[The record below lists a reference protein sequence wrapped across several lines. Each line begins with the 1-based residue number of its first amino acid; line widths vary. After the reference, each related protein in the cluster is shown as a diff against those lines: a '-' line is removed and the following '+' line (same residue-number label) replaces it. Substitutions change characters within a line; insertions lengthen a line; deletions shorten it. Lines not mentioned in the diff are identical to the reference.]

1 MAKKVVLSAY
11 FPSKRKRNNVSPIL
25 REERDIVPIPAQNIG
40 KLLARQQAQGVEQC
54 TSRTI
59 PVQHDQA
66 FGDPGVLGTVCQD
79 GHLLMQKMLDA
90 NKSSLSSSTESTS
103 E

>member
-1 MAKKVVLSAY
+1 MAKKIVLNAY
-11 FPSKRKRNNVSPIL
+11 YPSKRKRNNVSPTL
-25 REERDIVPIPAQNIG
+25 RQERDVVPIPAQNIG

-66 FGDPGVLGTVCQD
+66 FGEPGVLGTVCQD
-79 GHLLMQKMLDA
+79 GHLLMQQILD
-90 NKSSLSSSTESTS
+90 SQMTSSSSSESSS